1 MPTFGTQAIRE
12 AAAITVFE
20 SVGLAIQDLAAV
32 ELIAGH
38 LLPEGEAPTA

>member
-1 MPTFGTQAIRE
+1 MRTFDAQAIRE
-12 AAAITVFE
+12 AAAIAVFK

-38 LLPEGEAPTA
+38 LLPDGEAPTA